1 MLPSGSLVI
10 PLAHASLV
18 LAPTTYWKLS
28 TVCQFCAGAAWM
40 SRPSTAAAARGK
52 KGALRCL
59 RPTPPW
65 QGGVRPLCVF
75 GSARRGAAWLLDTR
89 HPAFVFLFVFIIIM
103 FGCSFCFNYKCAKQG
118 GKRIRGAKVLWGE

>member
-65 QGGVRPLCVF
+65 QGVVRPLCVF
-75 GSARRGAAWLLDTR
+75 GSARGGAAWLLDTQ
-89 HPAFVFLFVFIIIM
+89 HPAFVFLFVFLLLMLRFI
-103 FGCSFCFNYKCAKQG
+103 FFFTHHSAKQ
-118 GKRIRGAKVLWGE
+118 RPQTIRTP